1 MPAKSM
7 LAATRQRRR
16 RPKQNAPPAAD
27 GSNSNDRYH
36 LRVLTRALDVLEA
49 FSEERPQLGLK
60 EIAKLAGLPESS
72 LFRILLTMQAR
83 GYLVQNR
90 DGAYELPPKML
101 FGKLHERSERMC
113 AAMRPYLE
121 SLAHRFD
128 ETASLA
134 YLFGEHIKAIDTVE
148 TFHEIRITNKPGRV
162 LPPHCS
168 SLGKAITAFQE
179 NEFIERILESYGLY
193 RRTEKTVID
202 RQALKLEFER
212 IRARGYAVDR
222 EETTIGGICI
232 GAPITANGAPVFA
245 AVSVSTPLVR
255 MTPERERAI
264 IEAVRDTARQAALAP
279 G

>member
-1 MPAKSM
+1 MHTKSM

-27 GSNSNDRYH
+27 GSNSNQRYY
-36 LRVLTRALDVLEA
+36 LRVVTRALDVLEA
-49 FSEERPQLGLK
+49 FSEERPQLSLK
-60 EIAKLAGLPESS
+60 EIARLVDLPESS

-83 GYLVQNR
+83 GYLVQNQ
-90 DGAYELPPKML
+90 DGAYELPPKIL
-101 FGKLHERSERMC
+101 FGKLHERSERMR

-193 RRTEKTVID
+193 RRTDKTVID
-202 RQALKLEFER
+202 RQALKLEFEQ

-232 GAPITANGAPVFA
+232 GAPITAGGAPVFA

-264 IEAVRDTARQAALAP
+264 IEAVRDIARQAALAP
-279 G
+279 R